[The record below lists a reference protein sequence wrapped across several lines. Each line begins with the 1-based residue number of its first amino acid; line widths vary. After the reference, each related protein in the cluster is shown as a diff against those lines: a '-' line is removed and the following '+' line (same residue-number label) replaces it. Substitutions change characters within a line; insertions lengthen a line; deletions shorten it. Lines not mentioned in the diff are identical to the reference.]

1 MKGLYYMFGV
11 FILLMI
17 VGCSIFTHHEFD
29 LNKQALRFSNAY
41 RPVEDG
47 RLRTDGYY
55 CLDKK
60 LANHNFILYPD
71 GTFLKFIFKDDFK
84 EFIGKSIVDIDRL
97 IKISA
102 TCKYGG
108 IYKILGDTLLIDCYN
123 SHIGTAMNLFKD
135 YYIIV
140 DSVTLL
146 DPEWDYYYRFVPA
159 EGLPSP
165 FEVLVKERKF
175 MWYDEEE
182 WLLYRQQLKEY
193 LDRKAADAA
202 LKSETPNR

>member
-1 MKGLYYMFGV
+1 MWF
-11 FILLMI
+11 
-17 VGCSIFTHHEFD
+17 
-29 LNKQALRFSNAY
+29 RF
-41 RPVEDG
+41 R
-47 RLRTDGYY
+47 
-55 CLDKK
+55 
-60 LANHNFILYPD
+60 
-71 GTFLKFIFKDDFK
+71 DDCTK
-84 EFIGKSIVDIDRL
+84 FIGKNVTDLDSL
-97 IKISA
+97 IEIGE
-102 TCKYGG
+102 TRYYGG
-108 IYKILGDTLLIDCYN
+108 IYRISGDSLLIDRYDYQV
-123 SHIGTAMNLFKD
+123 GTAMNLFKD

-175 MWYDEEE
+175 MWYDETE
-182 WLLYRQQLKEY
+182 WQLYRQQLKEY